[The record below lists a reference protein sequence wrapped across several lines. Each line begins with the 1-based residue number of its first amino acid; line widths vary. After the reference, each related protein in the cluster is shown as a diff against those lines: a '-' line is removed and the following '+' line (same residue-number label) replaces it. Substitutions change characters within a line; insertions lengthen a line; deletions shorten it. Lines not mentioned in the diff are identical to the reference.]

1 VKWYSAAA
9 AAGNP
14 GAAYGL
20 GLCHLNGT
28 GVPKSARR
36 GRAFT
41 FSLAISETV

>member
-1 VKWYSAAA
+1 MKWYSAAA